1 MNSLVIRQL
10 ITSYPM
16 SRSNNL
22 KHLLRCKI
30 LCLEDILGIE
40 QLIDAYGGVNMV
52 QERQTHMLRV
62 LKKQEELRKANIVHD
77 TILAEVSIA
86 SSAKQSLKARFR
98 AALAA

>member
-1 MNSLVIRQL
+1 MNSLAITKL

-30 LCLEDILGIE
+30 LRLEDILGIE
-40 QLIDAYGGVNMV
+40 QLIDAYGGANMV
-52 QERQTHMLRV
+52 REHQTHMLRV

-77 TILAEVSIA
+77 MILAEVSIA
-86 SSAKQSLKARFR
+86 SSAKHSLKARFR